1 MVSGGPRDAGAGRH
15 LGQATSA
22 HALLKRGVAMT
33 IFMHDEDL
41 LFRLRAGDRKALSTV
56 YWHYLAA
63 VETLLRRCLAA
74 GAGSCAHR
82 ASSDASDVL
91 QDVFVKAFGPPARLG
106 YDSGREYRPFL
117 MAIARNVLVDHLRG
131 VSREGRSHRGAIDAR
146 VAGGGDHGD
155 SVPWADAHTI
165 SLAER
170 YVANLGDPE
179 RGVYLERYVRCRSQ
193 EHSALELGLSRQQV
207 RAIEGKLH
215 AGLARA
221 ISRANLG
228 VSALRGRPAGALG
241 RPFSGLLPL
250 GLSLA
255 PSRESPRVTAE
266 PEPGS

>member
-1 MVSGGPRDAGAGRH
+1 MSRTIKFSRPGAP
-15 LGQATSA
+15 
-22 HALLKRGVAMT
+22 GVLEF
-33 IFMHDEDL
+33 I
-41 LFRLRAGDRKALSTV
+41 
-56 YWHYLAA
+56 
-63 VETLLRRCLAA
+63 ETQVPAPAPTEVRIK
-74 GAGSCAHR
+74 
-82 ASSDASDVL
+82 
-91 QDVFVKAFGPPARLG
+91 VKAIGLNRAESMWRHGEYIELANLPARLG

-155 SVPWADAHTI
+155 SVPWADPHTI

-228 VSALRGRPAGALG
+228 VSALRGRPAGAWG
-241 RPFSGLLPL
+241 RPVSGLVPL

-255 PSRESPRVTAE
+255 SSRESPRVTAE